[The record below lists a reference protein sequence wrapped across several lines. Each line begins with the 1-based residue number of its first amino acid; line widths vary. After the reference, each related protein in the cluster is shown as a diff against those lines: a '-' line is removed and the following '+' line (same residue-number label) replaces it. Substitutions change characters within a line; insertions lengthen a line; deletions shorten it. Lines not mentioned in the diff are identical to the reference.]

1 MVDKHADSLD
11 AFMLDRNDGLQ
22 TDRGVSRPVGVA
34 FHVPDLQHGRGRQ
47 PSGDR
52 GQIRQGGVR
61 PQGRAPNYLVVAA
74 WVGFLV
80 FIGAGA
86 FVLGM
91 AIHNEALAKQH
102 APRPQ
107 PIYYCATGVEI
118 PLYEPCKEGKDQRDI

>member
-86 FVLGM
+86 FVL
-91 AIHNEALAKQH
+91 
-102 APRPQ
+102 APPPE
-107 PIYYCATGVEI
+107 PIYYCATGAEF
-118 PLYEPCKEGKDQRDI
+118 PAFEPCKEIKSTRDI